1 MSSAPLSPTPEHPV
15 ELDAGAHPVPL
26 AAPGELPVDR
36 PVRRAARR
44 QTRRGYGNVNQLPS
58 GRWRARYTGPD
69 GKRRTIG
76 TYPTRGEA
84 DAALAGVL
92 SDVYRGTY
100 RAPERGAVTL
110 ATYARRWLAQQ
121 TELRPGTVDLYARLL
136 DRWVLAELP
145 VVGSSSRLDLGRVE
159 LRALT
164 PTAVA
169 EWFAAVTAAARA
181 SATSRAE
188 RADASRTDAQHA
200 RAWARAQGMSV
211 GASGRLPAAVL
222 DGWRAAGRPAAAA
235 TGANSSPDAGR
246 TQAAQAY
253 RLLRTVCNAAVRERL
268 IDASPCQI
276 RRAGQVRPAERV
288 PATPAEVD
296 TIAAAMPERFRAA
309 VVVAAWSALR
319 AGELFALERRHVERV
334 PGGGVRLRVE
344 QALVDVTG
352 QPLTFGPPKSDAG
365 RRTVN
370 LHGPAA
376 AALLDHMRT
385 FTGPGARALV
395 FTTESG
401 RPVRGGQRTKMFG
414 RARRAAGRDDLRWH
428 DLRHTGATRAAEAG
442 ATLRELQN
450 RLGHSTIAAA
460 LVYQHASDDADR
472 RLAERMAAMTA
483 RDAGPGRHL
492 YGVPA

>member
-1 MSSAPLSPTPEHPV
+1 MSSAPLSPTPEHPI

-121 TELRPGTVDLYARLL
+121 TELRPRTVDLYARLL

-145 VVGSSSRLDLGRVE
+145 VVGSSSRIDLGRVE

-164 PTAVA
+164 PTGVA
-169 EWFAAVTAAARA
+169 EWFAAVSGAARV
-181 SATSRAE
+181 SATARAE
-188 RADASRTDAQHA
+188 RAAGATDAQHA
-200 RAWARAQGMSV
+200 RAWARAQGMNV
-211 GASGRLPAAVL
+211 GASGRLPAAVVAA
-222 DGWRAAGRPAAAA
+222 WRAADRPAAA
-235 TGANSSPDAGR
+235 TGAAPSLDAGR

-268 IDASPCQI
+268 IDASPCQV
-276 RRAGQVRPAERV
+276 RRAGQVKPAERV
-288 PATPAEVD
+288 PATPEEVD
-296 TIAAAMPERFRAA
+296 TIAAAMPERYRAA
-309 VVVAAWSALR
+309 VVLAAWSALR

-334 PGGGVRLRVE
+334 PGGVRLRVE
-344 QALVDVTG
+344 QALVDVAG
-352 QPLTFGPPKSDAG
+352 QAVTFGPPKSDAG

-370 LHGPAA
+370 VHGPAA
-376 AALLDHMRT
+376 AALLDHLRT

-395 FTTESG
+395 FATETG
-401 RPVRGGQRTKMFG
+401 RPVRAGQRTQMFA
-414 RARRAAGRDDLRWH
+414 RARRAVGRDDLRWH

-472 RLAERMAAMTA
+472 RLAERMAAMTEREA
-483 RDAGPGRHL
+483 EASNL
-492 YGVPA
+492 YRLPA

>member
-26 AAPGELPVDR
+26 AAPGELPAGR

-121 TELRPGTVDLYARLL
+121 TELRPRTVDLYARLL

-145 VVGSSSRLDLGRVE
+145 VVGSSSRIDLGRVE

-164 PTAVA
+164 PTGVA
-169 EWFAAVTAAARA
+169 EWFAAVSGAARA
-181 SATSRAE
+181 SATARAE
-188 RADASRTDAQHA
+188 RAAGATDAQHA

-211 GASGRLPAAVL
+211 GASGRLPAAVVA
-222 DGWRAAGRPAAAA
+222 GWRTAGRPAAA
-235 TGANSSPDAGR
+235 TGAAPSPDAGR

-268 IDASPCQI
+268 IDASPCQV
-276 RRAGQVRPAERV
+276 RRAGQVKPAERV
-288 PATPAEVD
+288 PATPEEVD
-296 TIAAAMPERFRAA
+296 TIAAAMPERYRAA
-309 VVVAAWSALR
+309 VVAAAWSALR

-344 QALVDVTG
+344 QALVDVAG
-352 QPLTFGPPKSDAG
+352 QPVTFGPPKSDAG

-370 LHGPAA
+370 VHGPAA
-376 AALLDHMRT
+376 AALLDHLRT
-385 FTGPGARALV
+385 FTGPGAHALV
-395 FTTESG
+395 FATESG
-401 RPVRGGQRTKMFG
+401 RPVRASQRTQMFA

-472 RLAERMAAMTA
+472 RLAERMAAMTT
-483 RDAGPGRHL
+483 RETDASNVYRL
-492 YGVPA
+492 PA